1 MKDNFLRMESRSRLT
16 PTSPIQYETESSR
29 LQRNTET
36 ISQRLDKEKRQ
47 STFLDDN
54 LKSLEAEIAEVKDR
68 IKSLSN
74 KSKLESEITIF
85 EKRLQLEST
94 KLNEAQ
100 AENTKLR
107 DDIDLL
113 RRDKLILKD
122 LSSGIHKEIVSYS
135 KTAEEKFN
143 NNIQGKVILADN
155 LSKVELLRSKSAVE
169 KTRFTR
175 QIRDLSV
182 RANLEYLKRRT
193 YNS

>member
-135 KTAEEKFN
+135 KTAEEKFH